1 MLFIEDVVTGRFP
14 MLHRMAHA
22 TYMWA
27 ALYGVSGLSKK
38 KKSNW
43 KGLYV
48 LKRIRGGTEGRK
60 WSRYDY
66 ISLYIC
72 IKQSKIR
79 KNFKK

>member
-1 MLFIEDVVTGRFP
+1 MLFIEDVVTCRFS

-22 TYMWA
+22 TYMWT
-27 ALYGVSGLSKK
+27 ALYGVSGLLKK
-38 KKSNW
+38 KKV
-43 KGLYV
+43 KLEGAV
-48 LKRIRGGTEGRK
+48 LKQIRGGTEGRK

-72 IKQSKIR
+72 MKQSKIR

>member
-1 MLFIEDVVTGRFP
+1 MEALQVPHHPEKQWAVAGEGELLFIEDVVTGRFP

-43 KGLYV
+43 KGLY
-48 LKRIRGGTEGRK
+48 
-60 WSRYDY
+60 
-66 ISLYIC
+66 
-72 IKQSKIR
+72 
-79 KNFKK
+79 